1 MEKEK
6 IIEKIVID
14 FYLNCFH
21 EKISDLL
28 EFNNETIKSSN
39 EEIEQIKEKIK
50 KSSSQDFDNEKD
62 IDLLLDELSSS
73 YYKILF
79 ETKKY
84 YFLHSFMLGL
94 SLISIVK
101 EYSLSDI
108 RTLYC
113 KLFE

>member
-6 IIEKIVID
+6 MIEQLIIN
-14 FYLNCFH
+14 FYLNCLH
-21 EKISDLL
+21 EKISDLF
-28 EFNNETIKSSN
+28 ESNNEMIKSSN
-39 EEIEQIKEKIK
+39 EEIEQTKKKIK
-50 KSSSQDFDNEKD
+50 KLCFNQVHNEKEMD
-62 IDLLLDELSSS
+62 ILLEALSNS

-108 RTLYC
+108 QTLYF

>member
-6 IIEKIVID
+6 MIEQLIID
-14 FYLNCFH
+14 FYLNCLH
-21 EKISDLL
+21 EKISDLFEL
-28 EFNNETIKSSN
+28 NNETIKSSN
-39 EEIEQIKEKIK
+39 EAIEQIKANIK
-50 KSSSQDFDNEKD
+50 ELCFQKQDDQKG
-62 IDLLLDELSSS
+62 IDLSLDELSNS

-113 KLFE
+113 KLFK